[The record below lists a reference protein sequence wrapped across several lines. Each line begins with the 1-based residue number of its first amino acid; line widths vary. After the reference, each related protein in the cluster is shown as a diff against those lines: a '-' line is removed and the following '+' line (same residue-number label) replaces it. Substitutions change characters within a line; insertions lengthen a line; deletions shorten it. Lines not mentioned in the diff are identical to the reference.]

1 MERPEPITVTK
12 LNSYVKA
19 LLDNDELLN
28 NIYIK
33 GEISNLKK
41 HYTGHYYFTL
51 KDKNSLVKCVMF
63 KTYTSFLNFEP
74 EDGMNVVI
82 LGTVAVFERDGIYQ
96 IYAKGMEPDGVGALY
111 AAYEELKLKLGEE
124 GLFDEK
130 YKKKIPFMP
139 KAIGVITSK
148 TGAVIKDIINVTTRR
163 FPGVHIK
170 LYPASV
176 QGKGAAETI
185 VKGIEYFNFA
195 KNVDVIIVARGG
207 GSLEDLWP
215 FNEEIT
221 ARAIFA
227 SEIPI
232 ISAVGHETDFTISDF
247 VADLRAPTP
256 SAAGEL
262 AVPDLN
268 ELKWKLNNIQRQ
280 LAVLLKKKLELMKN
294 RYNEIM
300 KRRIFKEPNII
311 VRDKLLMISNIE
323 KNLSNIIK
331 LKLKDDKITL
341 VKLITNLDSLGP
353 LKTLARGYSVLE
365 NDKGNVITSSN
376 ELKKDDI
383 IEIIMHDGRS
393 KAKIL

>member
-1 MERPEPITVTK
+1 MDRANPITVTK

-63 KTYTSFLNFEP
+63 KTYTSFLDFEI
-74 EDGMNVVI
+74 EDGMNVVV
-82 LGTVAVFERDGIYQ
+82 LGTVAVYERDGVYQ
-96 IYAKGMEPDGVGALY
+96 IYVKAMEPDGVGDLY
-111 AAYEELKLKLGEE
+111 AAYEALKEKLGEE

-139 KAIGVITSK
+139 KEIGVITSK
-148 TGAVIKDIINVTTRR
+148 TGAVIRDIINVTTRR
-163 FPGVHIK
+163 FKGVHIK

-185 VKGIEYFNFA
+185 VKGIEYFNEA

-227 SEIPI
+227 SKIPI

-268 ELKWKLNNIQRQ
+268 EVKWKLDNMKRR
-280 LAVLLKKKLELMKN
+280 LAVLLKKKVEIMRN
-294 RYNEIM
+294 RYMLLSER
-300 KRRIFKEPNII
+300 KVFKEANIL
-311 VRDKLLMISNIE
+311 VRDKLLIVNNFE
-323 KNLSNIIK
+323 KNLINLIK
-331 LKLKDDKITL
+331 LKLKDYKITL
-341 VKLITNLDSLGP
+341 VKLITTLDSLR
-353 LKTLARGYSVLE
+353 T
-365 NDKGNVITSSN
+365 T
-376 ELKKDDI
+376 
-383 IEIIMHDGRS
+383 
-393 KAKIL
+393 